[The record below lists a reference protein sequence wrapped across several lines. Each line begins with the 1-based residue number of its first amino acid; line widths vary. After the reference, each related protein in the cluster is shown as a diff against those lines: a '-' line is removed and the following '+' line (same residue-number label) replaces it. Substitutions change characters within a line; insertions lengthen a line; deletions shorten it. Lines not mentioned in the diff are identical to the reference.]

1 MNSNRKNTLASLA
14 KKLDL
19 SLKEALSIELLEA
32 NIESFLYAKE
42 ISGVS
47 AHTLTGYR
55 QSFKAFLQFAKEKGV
70 DRMSADTL
78 KAFFAHQQRLG
89 LKPGTVSTR
98 YTAFRSFMSYLL
110 NEGELDVD
118 ILQSIPR
125 PIVRQDEIAP
135 FTEEEV
141 LRLLDA
147 AKETRNPERNVALLC
162 LLLDTGMRIR
172 EALSL
177 NVEDVD
183 IRSKE
188 VFIRHGK
195 GNKGR
200 VVPIS
205 PRCFRALVSY
215 IKTRERVSDSDPLF
229 VSERGARMAVIT
241 AEKLFDVLGAK
252 AKITGKRVSPHTM
265 RHTFAIL
272 FLRNGGRQLPLM
284 KILGH
289 TSLAMTNRYVQLAGA
304 DMAREHEVASPL
316 ANLGKKK

>member
-19 SLKEALSIELLEA
+19 SLKEALSIEMAEA
-32 NIESFLYAKE
+32 NFQSFLYSKE

-47 AHTLTGYR
+47 PHTITGYK
-55 QSFKAFLQFAKEKGV
+55 QSFKGFLQFAKEKGV
-70 DRMSADTL
+70 DRMSTETL
-78 KAFFAHQQRLG
+78 KAYFASLQRKG
-89 LKPGTVSTR
+89 LKAWTVSTR
-98 YTAFRSFMSYLL
+98 YTAFRSFVTYLL
-110 NEGELDVD
+110 EEGELDID
-118 ILQSIPR
+118 ILESIPR
-125 PIVRQDEIAP
+125 PILRQDEIAP

-141 LRLLDA
+141 LRLLAA
-147 AKETRNPERNVALLC
+147 AKDTRNPERNYALLC
-162 LLLDTGMRIR
+162 LLLDTGMRIT

-183 IRSKE
+183 IRSRE
-188 VFIRHGK
+188 VFVRHGK

-205 PRCFRALVSY
+205 PRCFKALVNY
-215 IKTRERVSDSDPLF
+215 IRTRERVSESDPLF
-229 VSERGARMAVIT
+229 MSERGARMDICTV
-241 AEKLFDVLGAK
+241 ERLFDTLSVK
-252 AKITGKRVSPHTM
+252 AKIAGKRCSPHTM